1 MKHFLLKFMPV
12 LAFGCVL
19 AGCDNDS
26 GGWTQPYELAWS
38 YDAESPFSVGKP
50 ATFTDL
56 SLGVETREWN
66 FSDATPATSTAPE
79 PTVVFNSKGIKTV
92 TLTIHFLNG
101 QTQSDSFEVEVFYPL
116 SAQIAASDLTPK
128 GCIRLDTPVLFSL
141 AEVEG
146 DPTSYQWSFEGG
158 TPSTSTDANPVVAWT
173 SANKN
178 GARVSCKL
186 TRADDGMTTTVEQT
200 FIIGNYPMLHPIPDK
215 DYDPWQFELSSIG
228 KWTLWNTTTSAD
240 DLTANTS
247 VVSGGADG
255 SNRAL
260 KVSIK
265 PEIVYQLFPRD
276 NWVCNAQLVAGQKY
290 EISFWQ
296 KTDAAEGSLIVLLG
310 IYNYLPSWS
319 WNEYLQV
326 LASDHWSSYFPDIP
340 FQEQQEETFGIWSN
354 IKYPI
359 SSEITLPASSIL
371 MPSAAWKQ
379 VRFEFTAASSHY
391 ESLLNT
397 YPQFAFLSYNSADV
411 NWYLDDMQINLIE
424 E

>member
-1 MKHFLLKFMPV
+1 MKHLLLKFMPV

-19 AGCDNDS
+19 AACDNDS
-26 GGWTQPYELAWS
+26 DGWTQPYELAWS

-56 SLGVETREWN
+56 SLGVETREWS

-128 GCIRLDTPVLFSL
+128 GCIRLDTPVSFNL

-158 TPSTSTDANPVVAWT
+158 IPSTSTDANPSVAWT

-215 DYDPWQFELSSIG
+215 DYDPWEFELSSIG

-255 SNRAL
+255 SNRAV
-260 KVSIK
+260 KVLIK
-265 PEIVYQLFPRD
+265 PGIIYQLFPRD
-276 NWVCNAQLVAGQKY
+276 NWVCNAQLVTGQKY

-296 KTDAAEGSLIVLLG
+296 KTDAAEGTLIILLG
-310 IYNYLPSWS
+310 VYNYLPSWS

-326 LASDHWSSYFPDIP
+326 LASDHWSNYFPDIP

-354 IKYPI
+354 VEYPI
-359 SSEITLPASSIL
+359 SPEITLPASSIL
-371 MPSAAWKQ
+371 MPSATWKQ

-397 YPQFAFLSYNSADV
+397 YPQFVFLSQNSADV